1 MTITYCHLL
10 LSHNLLNFLIMR
22 MWSNVTLPSITIN
35 DIQYLTTYELSWSSM
50 FGESLFAM
58 KWWTAWLSLSKAA
71 IEMESIILSCLHTF
85 EYGTFYL
92 YGLVQNGF
100 GDKLLSKKLW
110 FELVLYYKHEV
121 NSDFSQFFSWL
132 CNDLMAVLLN
142 DNRWARL
149 MVTHCRQICVI
160 QVYYCHVVC
169 SHNLTQ

>member
-71 IEMESIILSCLHTF
+71 IEMEWFILSRLHIWIRYILF
-85 EYGTFYL
+85 VWSGKE
-92 YGLVQNGF
+92 
-100 GDKLLSKKLW
+100 W
-110 FELVLYYKHEV
+110 FRGQISVGEIVIWTCIVL
-121 NSDFSQFFSWL
+121 
-132 CNDLMAVLLN
+132 
-142 DNRWARL
+142 
-149 MVTHCRQICVI
+149 
-160 QVYYCHVVC
+160 
-169 SHNLTQ
+169 